1 MSLFLSSPF
10 SQLRSL
16 ASLSGFRIRRCLEL
30 WCRSQTQLGSG
41 IDVAVV
47 VAGGYSFN
55 STLSLRNS
63 ICHECSPKK
72 TKTKNKSS
80 KTKKKKTLQ
89 TKMLWAF
96 RGWRSHIW
104 TEESSDISQRGD
116 FDLAFRCWTAEM
128 ILRQREPSLLVHLI
142 NFTQIF
148 VYRF

>member
-72 TKTKNKSS
+72 ILKNPATTKSVTDCNCYG
-80 KTKKKKTLQ
+80 KKTDY
-89 TKMLWAF
+89 
-96 RGWRSHIW
+96 G
-104 TEESSDISQRGD
+104 GV
-116 FDLAFRCWTAEM
+116 
-128 ILRQREPSLLVHLI
+128 PLVA
-142 NFTQIF
+142 
-148 VYRF
+148 